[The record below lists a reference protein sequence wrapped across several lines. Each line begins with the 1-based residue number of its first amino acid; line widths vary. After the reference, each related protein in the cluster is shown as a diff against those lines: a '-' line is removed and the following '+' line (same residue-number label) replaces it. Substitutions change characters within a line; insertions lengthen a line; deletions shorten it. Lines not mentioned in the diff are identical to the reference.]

1 MATNDT
7 LRSTLSVEL
16 RPGDKLLVD
25 GGVVVTMEHKTGRA
39 ARLRISAPRSVRI
52 STQPAGA
59 TALTPDRQASE
70 TAPVR

>member
-1 MATNDT
+1 MADPT

-52 STQPAGA
+52 STQAAGA
-59 TALTPDRQASE
+59 SVLTADRQASE
-70 TAPVR
+70 TAPAR